1 MVEEEDNNGW
11 IESIDPTTGRK
22 FYANR
27 YTRTTQWDPP
37 PGWSKKAEKKSSA
50 SILNVNHNNGHNIN
64 ILNNGTASSGAN
76 DNNVLSDIARVTQQQ
91 RSINSMEEKK
101 EYHEELLPD
110 GWEEMVDATT
120 GRKFYIDHATKTT
133 TWERPTRSTATN
145 HDNDNDNDGSSMMM
159 MPIMKLNQN
168 GSHSTWSNPHHSGSS
183 RASTSHSSNHN
194 HHNGGYN
201 YKRQDSYSMMSSSS
215 SHKGPPPLD
224 FTVISI
230 PDSLRN
236 VCPGCY
242 SAFTY
247 TKRRHHC
254 RLCGVSFTY

>member
-110 GWEEMVDATT
+110 GWEEMIDATT

-145 HDNDNDNDGSSMMM
+145 HDNDNDGSSMM

-201 YKRQDSYSMMSSSS
+201 YKRQDSYSMMMNDNSS